1 VSPSSTGIGDE
12 FEGRWL
18 ITRPDRVYSVD
29 DFVAAGWK
37 KSDQLSTETLANATD
52 VWYGFYNQK
61 DIEIRF
67 YESHAN
73 ALALGVDPAN
83 EAIGRV
89 AQSAEAGGKLDQ
101 SRARIG
107 YDAYLVVGNMVMLC
121 ELEVAT
127 CEALVE
133 RLD

>member
-1 VSPSSTGIGDE
+1 MGLSDVSLLSSFGLTYDELAFYGDATLASFSE
-12 FEGRWL
+12 ST
-18 ITRPDRVYSVD
+18 IP
-29 DFVAAGWK
+29 AGW
-37 KSDQLSTETLANATD
+37 SLVDL
-52 VWYGFYNQK
+52 
-61 DIEIRF
+61 R
-67 YESHAN
+67 
-73 ALALGVDPAN
+73 ALGVDPAD

-89 AQSAEAGGKLDQ
+89 AQSAEAGGKFDQ